1 MKTLISLSLRSG
13 ERVGVRGITALL
25 ALALAAC
32 GPLTPPK
39 TDAGSGGGGGAVTGG
54 GTGGGGTVAGGGTG
68 GGATTG
74 GGGGGGST
82 GGGTGGG
89 ATTGGG
95 GGAID
100 PLPNYA
106 SAVGA
111 ANGWTLT
118 DQVPPGQRPYYYN
131 AIRGTDATHLWV
143 TGPFGDVWFFNGNA
157 TWTLAYDDPTSD
169 LVFED
174 LAVTSAGLVAVAGPE
189 RLLTC
194 AANCNLAGSFDG
206 PPRTGRA
213 MKGLC
218 TRGTDLYAVGS
229 DASQNGVLFRYA
241 SNAWSEL
248 TLSPTMPKLESCHVM
263 ADGAVLLGGS
273 SLWRRDPAG
282 AITEE
287 IVRPAFSVAPLV
299 WTRFV
304 ENDARLFAMGTFS
317 RIAQRR
323 PDASWK
329 AVYEP
334 TNGGSGLFDAWPLG
348 NQDILFVGGPP
359 STRIVLSG
367 TTFTRLPDPVDFTAY
382 GVWAADPN
390 TTWLA
395 GEKTSPGNSAFVIK
409 ASH

>member
-1 MKTLISLSLRSG
+1 MNPRNVDTVSLSPAG
-13 ERVGVRGITALL
+13 ERAGVRAGTALL
-25 ALALAAC
+25 LLALAAC

-39 TDAGSGGGGGAVTGG
+39 TDAGTGGGSGGGGTVTGG
-54 GTGGGGTVAGGGTG
+54 GTGGGGA
-68 GGATTG
+68 
-74 GGGGGGST
+74 T

-89 ATTGGG
+89 TTTGGGSGGGGTTTGGG
-95 GGAID
+95 GGSTD
-100 PLPNYA
+100 PLPNYG
-106 SAVGA
+106 SAAGA

-131 AIRGTDATHLWV
+131 AIRGIDATHLWV

-157 TWTLAYDDPTSD
+157 TWTLAYDDPTSS

-194 AANCNLAGSFDG
+194 AANCNLPGSFDG
-206 PPRTGRA
+206 PPRTGLS

-218 TRGTDLYAVGS
+218 TRGTELYAVGS
-229 DASQNGVLFRYA
+229 DASQNGVLFQYA
-241 SNAWSEL
+241 NNAWSQL
-248 TLSPTMPKLESCHVM
+248 TLSPAMPKLESCHVM
-263 ADGAVLLGGS
+263 ADGSVLLGGS
-273 SLWRRDPAG
+273 SLWRRDAAG
-282 AITEE
+282 TITEE
-287 IVRPAFSVAPLV
+287 IVRPAFSLAPLV

-304 ENDARLFAMGTFS
+304 ESDARIFAMGTFS

-334 TNGGSGLFDAWPLG
+334 TAGGNGLFDAWPLG

-367 TTFTRLPDPVDFTAY
+367 TTFTRLPDPVDFTAF
-382 GVWAADPN
+382 GVWAADAN

-395 GEKTSPGNSAFVIK
+395 GERSNPGNAAFVIK

>member
-1 MKTLISLSLRSG
+1 MQTRTTVSVSLSPAG
-13 ERVGVRGITALL
+13 ERVGVRGD
-25 ALALAAC
+25 ALAAVLVLLLTAC

-39 TDAGSGGGGGAVTGG
+39 TDAGTGGGSGGGAITGG
-54 GTGGGGTVAGGGTG
+54 GTGGGGGTV
-68 GGATTG
+68 TG
-74 GGGGGGST
+74 GGGG
-82 GGGTGGG
+82 
-89 ATTGGG
+89 TTGGG
-95 GGAID
+95 GGATGGGAGGGATGGGATD
-100 PLPNYA
+100 PLPNYG
-106 SAVGA
+106 SAAGA

-131 AIRGTDATHLWV
+131 AIRGQDATHLWV

-157 TWTLAYDDPTSD
+157 TWVLAYDDPTSD

-206 PPRTGRA
+206 PPRTGRM

-229 DASQNGVLFRYA
+229 DASQNGVLFQYA
-241 SNAWSEL
+241 NSAWSEITL
-248 TLSPTMPKLESCHVM
+248 TTTLPKLESCHVLS
-263 ADGAVLLGGS
+263 DGSVLLGGS
-273 SLWRRDPAG
+273 SLWHRDAAG
-282 AITEE
+282 TITEE
-287 IVRPAFSVAPLV
+287 LVRPAFSLAPLV

-304 ENDARLFAMGTFS
+304 ESDARVFAMGTFS

-334 TNGGSGLFDAWPLG
+334 VSGGNGLFDAWPLG
-348 NQDILFVGGPP
+348 NQEILFVGAPP
-359 STRIVLSG
+359 STRLLLSG
-367 TTFTRLPDPVDFTAY
+367 TTFTRLPDPVDFTAF
-382 GVWAADPN
+382 GVWAADAN

-395 GEKTSPGNSAFVIK
+395 GERNNPGSAAFVIK
-409 ASH
+409 ATR